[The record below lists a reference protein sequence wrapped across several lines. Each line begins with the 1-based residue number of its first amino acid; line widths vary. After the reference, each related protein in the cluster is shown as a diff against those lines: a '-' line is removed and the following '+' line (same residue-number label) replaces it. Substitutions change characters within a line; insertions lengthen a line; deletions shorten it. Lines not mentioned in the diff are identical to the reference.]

1 MRSWRK
7 AVAAILSA
15 VSLLLAA
22 GCGSRAAGKVTVEV
36 LPVGEGAVTTDL
48 EITGVLAPNRTVN
61 IFSKLAGVVDVV
73 GADVG
78 DRVAAGQLLLQID
91 TRELNAQLKQAQAAV
106 RVAEAQAE
114 DARIGVEAARVE
126 LDLARKTCERI
137 KKLADAGAAS
147 PSQLDEAQS
156 RLEGAEKKY
165 QDFAKKY
172 EAASNAVA
180 VQQAAAGVIS
190 AQISN
195 SRITSP
201 IGGVVTNR
209 NINPGELASPGV
221 PLLTVADVGVLKLQG
236 MVSQEAVPLLS
247 VGQEVKVAVDALPGR
262 SFTGRISRVGPV
274 AATTGQ
280 YFPVEI
286 SVPGKSGL
294 AAGMTAR
301 ATIRITGPKGLVV
314 PLAAVKTGGGQSCVF
329 VVSRGR
335 VVRRPVRLGLRGNG
349 EVMVL
354 QGLRPGEQV
363 VVSNVGALQEGMP
376 VAAVPAKKC

>member
-1 MRSWRK
+1 MRNWRK
-7 AVAAILSA
+7 AIAAILSA
-15 VSLLLAA
+15 VSLLLVA

-36 LPVGEGAVTTDL
+36 LPVSEGAITTDL

-91 TRELNAQLKQAQAAV
+91 TRELNAQLEQAQAAV
-106 RVAEAQAE
+106 RVAKSQAE
-114 DARIGVEAARVE
+114 DARIGIEAARVE
-126 LDLARKTCERI
+126 LDLAQKTCERI

-156 RLEGAEKKY
+156 RLEGAGKKY

-172 EAASNAVA
+172 EAANNTIA

-262 SFTGRISRVGPV
+262 SFVGRISRVGPV

-280 YFPVEI
+280 YFPVEV
-286 SVPGKSGL
+286 SVSGGSGL
-294 AAGMTAR
+294 VAGMTAR
-301 ATIRITGPKGLVV
+301 ATIRITGPKGVVV
-314 PLAAVKTGGGQSCVF
+314 PLAAVKTGDGQSCVF

-335 VVRRPVRLGLRGNG
+335 AVLRPVRLGLRGNE

-363 VVSNVGALQEGMP
+363 AVSNVGALQDGMA